1 MTGKSF
7 DLVVVGSTN
16 QDISLRVQRLPRPG
30 ETAIAAE
37 SFTGIGGKG
46 ANQAV
51 AAAFAGAST
60 AFIGCIGS
68 DDVGAS
74 VRAILEK
81 TAVDSAYLS
90 EHPTLPTGRAFIAV
104 DAAGENSIIVDP
116 GANHGLG
123 PREAV
128 KSLEMLLEANG
139 PTRPVVLMQGELRG
153 SVVDAVAAL
162 TRRADLRFVLNLA
175 PPVPVERETL
185 AVCDPLVLN
194 ESEAQ
199 HLASE
204 LLSPDVGSAPTE
216 ELANALAHTL
226 QTSLVVTTGKEG
238 ALIVEGS
245 RRWRQPAPEPSDVV
259 DTTGAGDAFTAVL
272 ASGLSAGDSLERAVR
287 LAVAAG
293 SHAVTGEGAASSFI
307 DGATLAQVVDSVPAA
322 VEIVNLPVS

>member
-1 MTGKSF
+1 MKRKSF

-16 QDISLRVQRLPRPG
+16 QDISLRVQTLPRPG
-30 ETAIAAE
+30 ETAIASE

-46 ANQAV
+46 ANQAI
-51 AAAFAGAST
+51 AAALAGAST
-60 AFIGCIGS
+60 AFVGCVGS
-68 DDVGAS
+68 DEVGVS
-74 VRAILEK
+74 IRAILEK
-81 TAVDSAYLS
+81 TAVDTTYLAAHS
-90 EHPTLPTGRAFIAV
+90 TLPTGRAFVSV

-153 SVVDAVAAL
+153 SVVDAIAAL
-162 TRRADLRFVLNLA
+162 TRRAHLRFVLNLA
-175 PPVPVERETL
+175 PPVPVARETL
-185 AVCDPLVLN
+185 AACDPLVLN

-204 LLSPDVGSAPTE
+204 LLSPEVGSAPTG
-216 ELANALAHTL
+216 ELATALALAL
-226 QTSLVVTTGKEG
+226 QTSLVVTIGKGG
-238 ALIVEGS
+238 ALIATRN

-272 ASGLSAGDSLERAVR
+272 ASALGAGDSLERAVR

-293 SHAVTGEGAASSFI
+293 SHAVTGAGAASSFI
-307 DGATLAQVVDSVPAA
+307 DEATLAHVVDSVPAA
-322 VEIVNLPVS
+322 VEILDLPVS